1 MPTKKPARI
10 TEIALA
16 PTAGANGVDPDDPAP
31 IAHAMN
37 RLAADATMSV
47 TTRLVATIYT
57 GVCTSVQ

>member
-1 MPTKKPARI
+1 
-10 TEIALA
+10 LA

-47 TTRLVATIYT
+47 TSTLVATIYT
-57 GVCTSVQ
+57 GVCGWAQ